1 MNQEPL
7 NHIWKIFESLYY
19 HSQLGMPVKTL
30 SHELD
35 FLDVSAVRNWE
46 INQMFYPLY
55 EISVL
60 KILGA

>member
-7 NHIWKIFESLYY
+7 NHIWKISESLYY
-19 HSQLGMPVKTL
+19 YCQLGMPVKTL

-46 INQMFYPLY
+46 INQMFHPLC